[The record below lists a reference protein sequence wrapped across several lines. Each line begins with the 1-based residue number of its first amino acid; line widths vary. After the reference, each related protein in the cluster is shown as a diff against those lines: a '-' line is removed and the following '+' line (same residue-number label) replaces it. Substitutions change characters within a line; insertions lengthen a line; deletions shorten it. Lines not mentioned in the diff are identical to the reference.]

1 MDRCTAVEPVDSE
14 AAGLTTHP
22 QVMPPAQQAVLRR
35 LGRLATEAD
44 FYLGGGTAA
53 AIQIGHRRSV
63 DLVWFTN
70 EAIPDPLRLAARFQ
84 GQRFDLTV
92 DSVDAGTLH
101 AESDGVLLSFLEY
114 RYPLLEPPAE
124 WAEYGCRLASLPD
137 LACMKLSA
145 IAGRGTKRDF
155 IDVFALG
162 RGGMGL
168 GEMLDLYKRKFSIR
182 DIGHVVM
189 SLTYFDDAEA
199 EDMPAMLWDVGWS
212 DVKESIEGWVT
223 DLTRHPDPPPS

>member
-1 MDRCTAVEPVDSE
+1 MTM
-14 AAGLTTHP
+14 HP
-22 QVMPPAQQAVLRR
+22 QVMPPAQQAVLRK
-35 LGRLATEAD
+35 LGPLATEAD

-63 DLVWFTN
+63 DLDWF
-70 EAIPDPLRLAARFQ
+70 
-84 GQRFDLTV
+84 
-92 DSVDAGTLH
+92 
-101 AESDGVLLSFLEY
+101 SFLEY

-124 WAEYGCRLASLPD
+124 WARYGCRLASLPD

-145 IAGRGTKRDF
+145 IAGRGTKKDF

-162 RGGMGL
+162 RSGLGL

-199 EDMPAMLWDVGWS
+199 EDMPTMLWDVGWS
-212 DVKESIEGWVT
+212 NVKQSIERWVT
-223 DLTRHPDPPPS
+223 DYTRHPDPPRS

>member
-1 MDRCTAVEPVDSE
+1 MTM
-14 AAGLTTHP
+14 HP
-22 QVMPPAQQAVLRR
+22 QVMPPAQQAVLRK

-53 AIQIGHRRSV
+53 AIQLGHRRSV
-63 DLVWFTN
+63 DLDWFTN
-70 EAIPDPLRLAARFQ
+70 EAIPDPLRLAARLQ
-84 GQRFDLTV
+84 GRQFDLTV

-124 WAEYGCRLASLPD
+124 WAGYGCRLASLAD

-145 IAGRGTKRDF
+145 IAGPGTKKDF

-162 RGGMGL
+162 RGGLGL

-199 EDMPAMLWDVGWS
+199 EDMPAMLWDVDWS
-212 DVKESIEGWVT
+212 DVKQSIEGWVT
-223 DLTRHPDPPPS
+223 DYTRHSDPPRS